1 MKSQLILK
9 DKTIYIGEIKNNKPH
24 GRGVIQEDIAY
35 KSTWIK
41 RGIFKNGDFVKGQI
55 KKSGKIVEG
64 KFKKGNPIGKA
75 KIIYKIYG
83 SKRTSEY
90 FGEIKKLK
98 VHNYSP
104 HGKGKLFTV
113 YNGDISVGEFKN
125 GLLIKGKIYYGQTK
139 KWIKWPPKK

>member
-24 GRGVIQEDIAY
+24 GRGVIQED
-35 KSTWIK
+35 
-41 RGIFKNGDFVKGQI
+41 
-55 KKSGKIVEG
+55 
-64 KFKKGNPIGKA
+64 
-75 KIIYKIYG
+75 
-83 SKRTSEY
+83 
-90 FGEIKKLK
+90 
-98 VHNYSP
+98 NYAP